1 MNRQSGSWWLWMGFK
16 HVESKISSC
25 LPKDE
30 LKKRW
35 TVHIKEKPNRVG
47 SIWLVSEWKW
57 KLRCSNSLKLD
68 CWMFS
73 ENDLWLKQ
81 VCADS
86 NVYFCERNSL
96 VSGNECICS
105 KTGDL
110 NANACL
116 KNCISSWFRIVVYH
130 RSYQLFLQM
139 KMNVFVVDKTVV
151 FIFVMENFNTASFKC
166 HPPSQ
171 YFSFPAYLLS
181 KTQDE
186 VTLLN
191 TNSSWSFINLLLPLC
206 VRLVTRRSLQPL

>member
-1 MNRQSGSWWLWMGFK
+1 MGFK
-16 HVESKISSC
+16 QVESKISSC

-30 LKKRW
+30 LKRRW
-35 TVHIKEKPNRVG
+35 TVHLREKPNSVG
-47 SIWLVSEWKW
+47 SIWAVSGWKW

-86 NVYFCERNSL
+86 NVCFCERNSL

-110 NANACL
+110 NTNACL
-116 KNCISSWFRIVVYH
+116 KNYISSWFRIAMYH

-139 KMNVFVVDKTVV
+139 KMNVFAVDKAVV
-151 FIFVMENFNTASFKC
+151 LILVMDNFNAASFK
-166 HPPSQ
+166 HNLPSQ
-171 YFSFPAYLLS
+171 YLSFPAYLLS

-191 TNSSWSFINLLLPLC
+191 TNSSWSFINLLLLLC